1 MCLDIV
7 VFRGQSIGTDSQTL
21 LDLIDS
27 VLQKYSKD
35 KKSNYK
41 KKTKKHLAPPKMLLS
56 CPSSA
61 LRSNT
66 RKPCRA
72 AAGGDSV
79 SR

>member
-35 KKSNYK
+35 KKSNY
-41 KKTKKHLAPPKMLLS
+41 
-56 CPSSA
+56 
-61 LRSNT
+61 
-66 RKPCRA
+66 
-72 AAGGDSV
+72 
-79 SR
+79 